1 MTPRSPSRSLAPPLA
16 RPATHDG
23 QSGAPAPPVTGEQ
36 AARRSQ
42 RVALFVRER
51 LPVWLRVRC
60 ALHWRA
66 LVALTVVLLL
76 AVGLAVHHYRT
87 GRPEPVRI
95 PRAVGP
101 APPERDASAPGATAG
116 TAAGAGA
123 GTGTGTGTGAGAGE
137 AGRVG
142 GGGRQVVVDVGGKV
156 RRPGLLR
163 LPVGARVADALR
175 AAGGVRPGTDT
186 TGLNQ
191 ARLLVDGEQ
200 VVVGARP
207 SAQGAEAPGAPAG
220 APLGAGAAGSAG
232 STGPAGPGGPSA
244 GPVSLSSATAAQLDA
259 LPGVGPVLAQRIIDH
274 RAAHGGFRNVEQ
286 LREVTGIGD
295 RRFANLK
302 DLVQP

>member
-1 MTPRSPSRSLAPPLA
+1 MALRSPSRSLAHPLA

-23 QSGAPAPPVTGEQ
+23 PSGAPAPPVPGER
-36 AARRSQ
+36 AAGRGQ

-51 LPVWLRVRC
+51 LPVWLRARC
-60 ALHWRA
+60 AVHGRA

-101 APPERDASAPGATAG
+101 APPERPAPVPVPTPA
-116 TAAGAGA
+116 
-123 GTGTGTGTGAGAGE
+123 GTGTGTGAGAVAGE

-163 LPVGARVADALR
+163 LPLGARVADALR

-200 VVVGARP
+200 VVVGARSP
-207 SAQGAEAPGAPAG
+207 APGAAATHGSSAPTD
-220 APLGAGAAGSAG
+220 APLGAGPAGSLRPAAPPGAG
-232 STGPAGPGGPSA
+232 GPAA

>member
-1 MTPRSPSRSLAPPLA
+1 MTPLSPSRPLVQ
-16 RPATHDG
+16 PTVHDG
-23 QSGAPAPPVTGEQ
+23 QSGASAPPESGERV
-36 AARRSQ
+36 AGRRE
-42 RVALFVRER
+42 RAALFVRER
-51 LPVWLRVRC
+51 LPVWLRARC
-60 ALHWRA
+60 ALHGRA

-101 APPERDASAPGATAG
+101 APPERDAPAPGAT
-116 TAAGAGA
+116 TGA
-123 GTGTGTGTGAGAGE
+123 GAGAGE

-186 TGLNQ
+186 TGLNR

-207 SAQGAEAPGAPAG
+207 PAQGAEAPGASAG
-220 APLGAGAAGSAG
+220 APLGAGPVGSAG
-232 STGPAGPGGPSA
+232 STGAAGAGGPSGAGGPAA

-274 RAAHGGFRNVEQ
+274 RAAHGGFRNVAQ